1 MSYQQRNW
9 VWITLTVL
17 IILSIFIPNNSSW
30 YFPVNL
36 IILIAIYFTYF
47 LLMRTRQYGFA
58 ILEAGLSAIW
68 FDSYFKTPIATP
80 RAISIFFGIIGVIL
94 MMIAIVYDLRK
105 HREE

>member
-1 MSYQQRNW
+1 MSNQQRNS

-17 IILSIFIPNNSSW
+17 IIISIFIPNNSAW

-47 LLMRTRQYGFA
+47 LLMRTQQYGFA

-80 RAISIFFGIIGVIL
+80 HAISIFFGIIGVIL
-94 MMIAIVYDLRK
+94 MIIAIVYDV
-105 HREE
+105 REHHEE